1 MTKEIIDF
9 PFTTTVLSHQAA
21 KGSGFVRRVVINVH
35 LPVVASSFADPI
47 NQAFKSD
54 SFFRGVMGPPILEAK
69 FSALRVD
76 NSEQILESSF
86 Y

>member
-1 MTKEIIDF
+1 MTEKIIDF
-9 PFTTTVLSHQAA
+9 LFPAAVLSHQAA
-21 KGSGFVRRVVINVH
+21 KGGRFVRRVVINAH
-35 LPVVASSFADPI
+35 LSVVSSSFADPI

-54 SFFRGVMGPPILEAK
+54 PFFGGVMCPPVLVVK

-76 NSEQILESSF
+76 NSEQVLESSF